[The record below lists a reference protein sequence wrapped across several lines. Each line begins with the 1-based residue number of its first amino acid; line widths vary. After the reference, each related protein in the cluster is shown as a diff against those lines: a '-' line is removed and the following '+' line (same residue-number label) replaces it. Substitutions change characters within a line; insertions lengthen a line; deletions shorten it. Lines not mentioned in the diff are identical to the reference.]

1 MKKNKLI
8 FSCIFII
15 MCLIP
20 AHLFSQGYNGT
31 ILVYYNG
38 DFTDPFDQ
46 DGEWDHLD
54 PDDIKSAVTAKI
66 IQHFQTQFGISVTD
80 NTNDSWHLKID
91 IGGPSPGTYFGYA
104 FAIGDYIDQSPT
116 TARVYS
122 EEFSEKAKFQDS
134 DATVARISNAIAGT
148 AIHELAHKFNCR
160 HPHCFDHYDTDYPDW
175 LDGSYY
181 PLEPDVLLSNGVVDD
196 EIHHPHTHFMAS
208 CVGAE
213 WISLDERAE
222 SRHFSDHSI
231 NIINLAKNGYITP
244 SQNMAWGLP
253 NRTFT
258 QGGVIQINAG
268 KDFKFAGA
276 SYTHNMN
283 NYHIYAYGS
292 FSSLADFENLPG
304 PNNLSVESVN
314 SPPRM
319 YLSWDAVTFA
329 SNYNIYRKVGGG
341 SFSLLTNTGY
351 TSYYDSDIDQQ
362 ATLYTYYI
370 KSYRSQ
376 EWNSSSQESET
387 SPGPLTGNISY
398 DVTPTENDWV
408 YFTAN
413 VTSGFGSGSYSY
425 DWYRA
430 PDVGGNP
437 GTWSSIGGGTQT
449 IYFKCSV
456 WPFHLKCDVDDNTYT
471 LFSGTIQSSYG
482 TAKRGFL
489 THGKG
494 IPASFGIA
502 QNYPNPF
509 NPDTKINFQLP
520 EAARVT
526 LKVYD
531 VSGREVAELVNGNMN
546 AGYHSVTF
554 NAHEL
559 PSGVYIYKI
568 KAGKFIE
575 TKRMIL
581 MK

>member
-1 MKKNKLI
+1 M
-8 FSCIFII
+8 
-15 MCLIP
+15 
-20 AHLFSQGYNGT
+20 
-31 ILVYYNG
+31 
-38 DFTDPFDQ
+38 
-46 DGEWDHLD
+46 
-54 PDDIKSAVTAKI
+54 
-66 IQHFQTQFGISVTD
+66 
-80 NTNDSWHLKID
+80 KID
-91 IGGPSPGTYFGYA
+91 IGGPSPATHLGEAFGIGTFV
-104 FAIGDYIDQSPT
+104 DQSPT
-116 TARVYS
+116 PARVYS
-122 EEFSEKAKFQDS
+122 EEFSDS
-134 DATVARISNAIAGT
+134 GQFTGQTYGTVARISNAIAGV
-148 AIHELAHKFNCR
+148 AIHELGHKLNCY
-160 HPHCFDHYDTDYPDW
+160 HDYCFDHYDPSTPDPDW
-175 LDGSYY
+175 VNGSFYPQGLYYEYHVSEVIDGSY
-181 PLEPDVLLSNGVVDD
+181 
-196 EIHHPHTHFMAS
+196 HPHPHFMVTA
-208 CVGAE
+208 GDF
-213 WISLDERAE
+213 ITMDERAL
-222 SRHFSDHSI
+222 SQHFSAHSI
-231 NIINLAKNGYITP
+231 NTIYLAKNGYRTP
-244 SQNMAWGLP
+244 THNMAWGIP

-268 KDFKFAGA
+268 NDFKFAGA
-276 SYTHNMN
+276 SYTHDMN
-283 NYHIYAYGS
+283 YYHIYAYGS
-292 FSSLADFENLPG
+292 FSSLAQFTNLPG
-304 PNNLSVESVN
+304 PENLSVESVN

-319 YLSWDAVTFA
+319 LLNWDAVTFA
-329 SNYNIYRKVGGG
+329 DNYNIYKKVGGG

-351 TSYYDSDIDQQ
+351 TTYYDSDIDQQ

-376 EWNSSSQESET
+376 EWNSSSQESDT

-430 PDVGGNP
+430 PDVSGNP
-437 GTWSSIGGGTQT
+437 GTWTSIGGGTQT

-509 NPDTKINFQLP
+509 NPDTKISFQLP
-520 EAARVT
+520 EAAKVT

-546 AGYHSVTF
+546 AGYHSITF
-554 NAHEL
+554 NANEL

-568 KAGKFIE
+568 NAGKFTD